1 MLKITIENRET
12 HEIRP
17 VTFDP
22 SCAHPHPDWM
32 LDQVGAYDEPS
43 FQAELS
49 SRLRGYHHYGYR
61 DGERDAEGL
70 LIERS

>member
-32 LDQVGAYDEPS
+32 LDQVGAWDEPS
-43 FQAELS
+43 FQGEVEA
-49 SRLRGYHHYGYR
+49 RLRGYDYGG
-61 DGERDAEGL
+61 GERDAEGI
-70 LIERS
+70 LIEGTCD